1 MLISAGPTYEPI
13 DPVRFIGNRSSG
25 KMGLALA
32 KAFSAKGAAVELVL
46 GPVSVKTDLPG
57 VHVVPVNT
65 AEEMYEACTKA
76 FKSSDVAVMAAAVAD
91 FTPVKVAS
99 EKIKK
104 EKGIEKIELRST
116 PDILASLGKVKKNN
130 QILVGF
136 ALETDDGFSNAK
148 KKLERKNLDMIVL
161 NSLKDEGA
169 GFGVD
174 TNKITVLKKDGSSAS
189 FPLKTKDSVAVDIIS
204 EIEGLIK
211 EKS

>member
-1 MLISAGPTYEPI
+1 
-13 DPVRFIGNRSSG
+13 VQ
-25 KMGLALA
+25 
-32 KAFSAKGAAVELVL
+32 
-46 GPVSVKTDLPG
+46 
-57 VHVVPVNT
+57 
-65 AEEMYEACTKA
+65 
-76 FKSSDVAVMAAAVAD
+76 
-91 FTPVKVAS
+91 VAS

-104 EKGIEKIELRST
+104 EKGIEKIELRAT

-136 ALETDDGFSNAK
+136 ALETDDEFSNAK

-174 TNKITVLKKDGSSAS
+174 TNKITVLKKDGTSNS
-189 FPLKTKDSVAVDIIS
+189 FPLKTKDSVARDIIS
-204 EIEGLIK
+204 EIVGLIK